1 MSLWQSAYS
10 VIKDQRTGSLGRFDI
25 LRFGTVG
32 VFETIESGIA
42 ITAADRTDSDY
53 GEEIPL
59 HGAASM

>member
-1 MSLWQSAYS
+1 L
-10 VIKDQRTGSLGRFDI
+10 
-25 LRFGTVG
+25 GTVG

-42 ITAADRTDSDY
+42 ITTADRTDSYY